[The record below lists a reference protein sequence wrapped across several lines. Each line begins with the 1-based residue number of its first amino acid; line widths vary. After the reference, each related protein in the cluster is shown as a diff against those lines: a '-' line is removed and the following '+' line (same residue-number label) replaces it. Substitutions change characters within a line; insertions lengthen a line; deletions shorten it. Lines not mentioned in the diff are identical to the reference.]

1 MLYDDDTQRLDTDY
15 DAQAQREVARMT
27 DPVQDDDLP
36 ALPDAS
42 QLTELSPDTDT
53 RDDAAKRGA
62 E

>member
-1 MLYDDDTQRLDTDY
+1 MTDPDVQRLDSDY
-15 DAQAQREVARMT
+15 DPLPV
-27 DPVQDDDLP
+27 DPDDLP